1 MEHHKPFNKISQ
13 GSALKLFLKLVMS
26 HNFEKT
32 DSMSELSSL
41 SVKSRI
47 SFIEEFK
54 DFKKNRP
61 KPPIQ
66 SKPVKPPEKPAI
78 PARKPPEINP
88 DRPKIPDRTDRP
100 NGPSNIEANKNTDEK
115 SASHKPVPKTPAQ
128 KPKGQTDNDLLSKD
142 NYSEVNKYAYFRI
155 E

>member
-1 MEHHKPFNKISQ
+1 MEHHKPFNKISL

-32 DSMSELSSL
+32 DSMSEMSSL

-78 PARKPPEINP
+78 PARKPPEIP
-88 DRPKIPDRTDRP
+88 DRPKIPDRTERTP
-100 NGPSNIEANKNTDEK
+100 NGSSNILEANKNTDEK
-115 SASHKPVPKTPAQ
+115 SASHKIPVPKTPVQ
-128 KPKGQTDNDLLSKD
+128 KPKGQTDNDLLSKTII
-142 NYSEVNKYAYFRI
+142 VR
-155 E
+155 

>member
-1 MEHHKPFNKISQ
+1 MEHHKPFNKISL

-32 DSMSELSSL
+32 DSMSEMSSL

-61 KPPIQ
+61 KPVPIQ
-66 SKPVKPPEKPAI
+66 TKPVKPPEKAPAI
-78 PARKPPEINP
+78 PARKPPEIP
-88 DRPKIPDRTDRP
+88 DRCPKIPDRTERTP
-100 NGPSNIEANKNTDEK
+100 NGSSNILEANKNTDEK
-115 SASHKPVPKTPAQ
+115 SASHKIPVPKMPVQ

-142 NYSEVNKYAYFRI
+142 TIIVR
-155 E
+155 

>member
-1 MEHHKPFNKISQ
+1 
-13 GSALKLFLKLVMS
+13 MS

-32 DSMSELSSL
+32 DSMSEMSSL

-61 KPPIQ
+61 KPVPIQ
-66 SKPVKPPEKPAI
+66 TKPVKPPEKPTI
-78 PARKPPEINP
+78 PARKPPEIP
-88 DRPKIPDRTDRP
+88 DRCPKIPDRTERTP
-100 NGPSNIEANKNTDEK
+100 NGPSNIEENKNTDEK
-115 SASHKPVPKTPAQ
+115 SASHKPKTPVQ

-155 E
+155 EYRILAYLGR